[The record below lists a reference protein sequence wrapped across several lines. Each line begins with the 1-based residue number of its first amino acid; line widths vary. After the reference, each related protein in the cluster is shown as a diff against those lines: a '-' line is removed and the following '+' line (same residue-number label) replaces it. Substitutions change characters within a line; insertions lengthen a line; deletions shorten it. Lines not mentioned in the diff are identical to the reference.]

1 MQPPVLLPSR
11 LPSGSPGSAAVRG
24 DWIVPARTAAIWAT
38 VPCPAGWAGAARSG
52 SAPAANRAAV
62 HAPGSCPDAGT
73 LVTGRPEQ
81 AAAAARASSG
91 AASIS
96 RSAPS
101 ATTARA
107 SRNRT
112 GVVSWAHSRAAM
124 SSCPVSTRPVT
135 VERHR
140 RRGGP
145 NRTWD
150 STLRSGATDGA
161 ITGVCSAWSAAS
173 TSAARPSESAWRASS
188 RTAVAGPPST
198 CECGPS

>member
-1 MQPPVLLPSR
+1 MIFSTNRPRALATPGTPGPAVPGRTSGMTAADGPVA
-11 LPSGSPGSAAVRG
+11 GSAVCAAGGRAICAAAPVTADAAAGAAAVAAALWVAGSAAVRG
-24 DWIVPARTAAIWAT
+24 DWPVPARTAAIWAT

-112 GVVSWAHSRAAM
+112 GVVS
-124 SSCPVSTRPVT
+124 
-135 VERHR
+135 
-140 RRGGP
+140 
-145 NRTWD
+145 
-150 STLRSGATDGA
+150 
-161 ITGVCSAWSAAS
+161 
-173 TSAARPSESAWRASS
+173 
-188 RTAVAGPPST
+188 
-198 CECGPS
+198 